1 MDKVDPSKLKYSEV
15 QKSTYEQTFSKEK
28 DNLRKQNRERK
39 EQAYNKSKPTISGGE
54 RKQQQLQPQLRA
66 LWRCVWG

>member
-39 EQAYNKSKPTISGGE
+39 EQAYNKSKPTISGGSE
-54 RKQQQLQPQLRA
+54 SNSSCSRN
-66 LWRCVWG
+66 